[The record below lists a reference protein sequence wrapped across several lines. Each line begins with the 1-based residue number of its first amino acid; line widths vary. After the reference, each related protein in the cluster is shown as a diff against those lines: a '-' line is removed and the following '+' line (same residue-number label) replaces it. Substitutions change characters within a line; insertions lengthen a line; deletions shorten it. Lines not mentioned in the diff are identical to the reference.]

1 MEVIF
6 TLLGLFV
13 FIVIFAVVGHGVW
26 VVLAAIVRTF
36 SGISNP
42 STSVP
47 TTNSAENDLAQSYLA
62 IDRLYRGKVISIE
75 SFQQSCSILEKAAVQ
90 QGIVLPWIPSK
101 HLVSNILAQG
111 DASAEAILNS
121 STETIES
128 VPFTSDMGH
137 VSTMQPEAMVK
148 PSQEIHPLEQEY
160 SPSAPPLIDSI
171 ASQTRKTLGNVLQ
184 QFLSEKNIHWG
195 ELVSAMLIVGSAVGL
210 ILSLRTEL
218 NRLIPMFPSVLFFL
232 VTLAIHLAGFYTL
245 KRWKLPSTSRGLL
258 VLGAV
263 MMCVTS
269 LATVLLTEQSSA
281 PVHALVPIVAGL
293 IGFGVLSHLS
303 SASLF
308 PGMRPLWTIAVSL
321 SAVAPLLLGH
331 WLEPEIQLDQLK
343 WASNITVVGP
353 LIAIMG
359 LMVYHFGFRKRG
371 SSISLRSQLRLLGIT
386 FVGSLFAGGLILFLL
401 RGTPGGLMSLSL
413 MLSVLGGLMVCAGSI
428 ISFES
433 NDQESR
439 VSAELSDSLI
449 DRVSVIGSAI
459 SFLGAG
465 VMVLSLGSA
474 WNSSSLF
481 LETACFNAIV
491 SIILVLL
498 WRHPTLTAIA
508 SAFGTVSCWL
518 LVHRLSGN
526 FPAPNMQWGWLLRAM
541 ETVRS
546 SGTFLVLAGIFGGIA
561 LNSSYRHQV
570 ILFVAGALTG
580 MAGLGIAGYLGCT
593 ATALGPH
600 AYSIVCFAL
609 VGSIVVLFCPIR
621 ARMEPAVIGSVFLL
635 FSWFMLARPST
646 EISARWGINT
656 SFVEDFAAFTLSGHA
671 ITTVLIASA
680 VSLTRR
686 ESIGVRVLPLV
697 ARRLR
702 EPRMEHW
709 ISDTG
714 LVSAAVCTP
723 LLIRIE
729 PSLHWIWQASVLAI
743 LAVCCWAGWMLGRGN
758 ARESLGW
765 FVSGCSLCFFLALGF
780 DRVFP
785 TGVLVSSSLSIA
797 IACVVF
803 LGTLC
808 SIYFLRPTRIA
819 CSKIKL
825 KAWGTSYGDGL
836 LITVSLLFLAHW
848 LVESRDWWQAV
859 LYSRANASV
868 WTVSLVL
875 LFLCAITLTAV
886 RRRSLYIWLTGGM
899 STIVVFTMFGIWSPQ
914 GGDEVAFVY
923 LLLGAPQLVAGIASA
938 IDVFQRKQPLSGLST
953 KGRYESVVA
962 QGTIFCW
969 IVVTWLGYLGN
980 LESPTTRA
988 CGLWSPVGALWVTV
1002 GLTSFWL
1009 GSHVVLRRLFVAYF
1023 LTGSLFVSLN
1033 LPIAITRT
1041 FATKLDVA
1049 TTLSLMIVGVTL
1061 QIFIVSF
1068 YVLRGDQIPS
1078 FVRRYLKQDEQA
1090 GQAEAIRLCWNYSNL
1105 MGLGLGL
1112 LCLLVAIESTN
1123 PEVVRLQA
1131 LAVSLLAFANGLLV
1145 RRATEETSPAALPLI
1160 PALLNRYLMVIF
1172 ISLFMLFAVWARLE
1186 SLDTSILISKRVLR
1200 AAAIVVATIIGLGFA
1215 YAWLRRSEASKSTNE
1230 VEPTSRE
1237 SSAIGSSFAF
1247 LRDFSSRKSIDRSIR
1262 ESWPQTLG
1270 NIWIGATFL
1279 ALLFL
1284 FGGFVAILATTS
1296 AQFRAVSELIEKRN
1310 FAVEAI
1316 WIALLTGIWAAHL
1329 IVQAL
1334 RTAWNI
1340 AQFPDSLRS
1349 LYVYIAEVAVVLAG
1363 AILVSIF
1370 PEWFR
1375 LPMREYWPILMLVT
1389 AAVVQGVAMMLK
1401 QAGVSAV
1408 GDPLHNTS
1416 LLIPLVAPLAMLF
1429 IATDASLEM
1438 VLALGAVFYFFLGA
1452 TERSRNLA
1460 MIGGTFAN
1468 GALLSFW
1475 NRFESLDFAEHP
1487 QLWLIPPAASIVL
1500 ATHVERDRIPKEA
1513 ASWLRYLCMAT
1524 IFCSS
1529 SSEILIQGLG
1539 RSLWPP
1545 MVLMVL
1551 SLLVG
1556 FLGIAFQVKSYL
1568 YSSLLFTLF
1577 AVVAMVAHAQQSVQH
1592 TWPWWVLGISLGIGI
1607 MVLFAMFERKRDQLT
1622 KLSERLRSWE

>member
-1 MEVIF
+1 MDIIF
-6 TLLGLFV
+6 TLLGLLVFV
-13 FIVIFAVVGHGVW
+13 ICFAAVGHGIW
-26 VVLAAIVRTF
+26 VVLAAIARAF
-36 SGISNP
+36 SGTPSP
-42 STSVP
+42 STIVSTP
-47 TTNSAENDLAQSYLA
+47 NSPENDLAQSYLA
-62 IDRLYRGKVISIE
+62 IDRLYRGKLISIE
-75 SFQQSCSILEKAAVQ
+75 SLEQSCLILEKAAAQ
-90 QGIVLPWIPSK
+90 QGIELPWIPSRRSVGNL
-101 HLVSNILAQG
+101 HAQSDTSVS
-111 DASAEAILNS
+111 AIPVS
-121 STETIES
+121 ESDTIES
-128 VPFTSDMGH
+128 VPSRSDEGH
-137 VSTMQPEAMVK
+137 VTQEQTVAMVN
-148 PSQEIHPLEQEY
+148 PSREIHPLEQEY
-160 SPSAPPLIDSI
+160 SSSAPPLIDSI
-171 ASQTRKTLGNVLQ
+171 ATQTRKTLGNVLQ

-258 VLGAV
+258 VLGAI

-269 LATVLLTEQSSA
+269 LATVLLTERSSA
-281 PVHALVPIVAGL
+281 PVHAAVPIVAGL

-308 PGMRPLWTIAVSL
+308 PGMRPLWTVAVSL

-359 LMVYHFGFRKRG
+359 LMVYHFGFRKRR

-401 RGTPGGLMSLSL
+401 RGTSGGLMSLSL

-433 NDQESR
+433 NDEESR
-439 VSAELSDSLI
+439 LGAELSDSLI

-474 WNSSSLF
+474 WGSSSLF

-491 SIILVLL
+491 STILVLL
-498 WRHPTLTAIA
+498 WRNPTLTAIA

-526 FPAPNMQWGWLLRAM
+526 FPAPNMQWGWLVRAM

-546 SGTFLVLAGIFGGIA
+546 SGTFLLLAGIFGAIA
-561 LNSSYRHQV
+561 LRSSYRHRV

-580 MAGLGIAGYLGCT
+580 TAGMGIAGYLGCT

-600 AYSIVCFAL
+600 AYSIVCFAV
-609 VGSIVVLFCPIR
+609 VGLIAVLLCPIR
-621 ARMEPAVIGSVFLL
+621 SKMEPAIIGSVLLL
-635 FSWFMLARPST
+635 FSWFTLARPST
-646 EISARWGINT
+646 AVSARWGINT
-656 SFVEDFAAFTLSGHA
+656 SFVEDFAAFALSGHA
-671 ITTVLIASA
+671 VTTVLIAA
-680 VSLTRR
+680 VISLLRTK
-686 ESIGVRVLPLV
+686 SIGIRMLPLV

-709 ISDTG
+709 ISDMG
-714 LVSAAVCTP
+714 LLSAAVCTP

-729 PSLHWIWQASVLAI
+729 PSLHWLWQASVLAI
-743 LAVCCWAGWMLGRGN
+743 LAVCCWAGWIVGRGN
-758 ARESLGW
+758 ARETLGW
-765 FVSGCSLCFFLALGF
+765 FVSGCSLCFFIALGL
-780 DRVFP
+780 DGAFP
-785 TGVLVSSSLSIA
+785 SGVLVSSSLSIA
-797 IACVVF
+797 IACVVL
-803 LGTLC
+803 LGTVC
-808 SIYFLRPTRIA
+808 SIYFSRPTRIA
-819 CSKIKL
+819 RTKIKL
-825 KAWGTSYGDGL
+825 KAWGTNYGDGL
-836 LITVSLLFLAHW
+836 LIAVSLLFLAHW

-859 LYSRANASV
+859 LHSRANAIV
-868 WTVSLVL
+868 WTVSLSL
-875 LFLCAITLTAV
+875 LFLCAITLTAL

-938 IDVFQRKQPLSGLST
+938 IDVVQRKQPLSGLST

-962 QGTIFCW
+962 QGTIFSW
-969 IVVTWLGYLGN
+969 MVVTWVGYLGN
-980 LESPTTRA
+980 LDNPANRA
-988 CGLWSPVGALWVTV
+988 CGLWSPVGALWVAV
-1002 GLTSFWL
+1002 GLASFWL
-1009 GSHVVLRRLFVAYF
+1009 GSHVVLRRLFVTY
-1023 LTGSLFVSLN
+1023 LLMGSLLVSLN

-1041 FATKLDVA
+1041 FVTKLDVA

-1061 QIFIVSF
+1061 QILIVSF
-1068 YVLRGDQIPS
+1068 YVLRGDKIPS
-1078 FVRRYLKQDEQA
+1078 FVRRYLKQDDQS

-1105 MGLGLGL
+1105 MSLGMGL

-1131 LAVSLLAFANGLLV
+1131 LAVALLAFANGLLV
-1145 RRATEETSPAALPLI
+1145 RRATEPTSPAFLPLI

-1172 ISLFMLFAVWARLE
+1172 ISFFMLFAVWARLE
-1186 SLDTSILISKRVLR
+1186 NLDTSVLLSKRVLR
-1200 AAAIVVATIIGLGFA
+1200 TAAIVVATIIGLGFA
-1215 YAWLRRSEASKSTNE
+1215 YAWLRRSEGRKITNE
-1230 VEPTSRE
+1230 VEPASRE
-1237 SSAIGSSFAF
+1237 SSAVGSSFLL
-1247 LRDFSSRKSIDRSIR
+1247 LRDFSSRRSIDRSIR

-1270 NIWIGATFL
+1270 NVWIGGTFV
-1279 ALLFL
+1279 ALIFL

-1296 AQFRAVSELIEKRN
+1296 AQFRAVSELIEKRT
-1310 FAVEAI
+1310 FAVEAL

-1334 RTAWNI
+1334 RTSWNI
-1340 AQFPDSLRS
+1340 AQFSESLRS
-1349 LYVYIAEVAVVLAG
+1349 LYVYFAEVAIVLAG

-1375 LPMREYWPILMLVT
+1375 LPMREYWPILMLGT
-1389 AAVVQGVAMMLK
+1389 AAIVQGVAMMLK

-1416 LLIPLVAPLAMLF
+1416 LLLPLVAPLAMLF

-1438 VLALGAVFYFFLGA
+1438 VLALGSVFYFFLGA

-1475 NRFESLDFAEHP
+1475 NRFESLDFTEHP

-1551 SLLVG
+1551 SLMVG

-1622 KLSERLRSWE
+1622 KLSERLKSWE